1 MAREGTG
8 EALLPVLKNQMRSAR
23 TALWLRPAIFSVVAA
38 TAAVLLATVDIVLP
52 SGSLDWLPEVE
63 TAAVENLLE
72 VLASGMLTVA
82 TVTLS
87 VHMLVL
93 NLAAG
98 QVSPRAVPEIVADRG
113 TQNAMGRSEEHTSEL
128 QSLMRITYAV
138 FCLK

>member
-63 TAAVENLLE
+63 TAAVVNLLE
-72 VLASGMLTVA
+72 VLASGLLTVA

-87 VHMLVL
+87 VHIDRKSVVK
-93 NLAAG
+93 G
-98 QVSPRAVPEIVADRG
+98 KSVSVRVEHG
-113 TQNAMGRSEEHTSEL
+113 GRRTIQKKKH
-128 QSLMRITYAV
+128 
-138 FCLK
+138 